1 MKKFL
6 KILIVIILIWI
17 IFVSIDYFKYK
28 EHKKPIFA
36 RYEIAYLDG
45 GTIEY
50 WGLGYKIIYFNKIN
64 DQVFDENPN
73 FKYMGPIWTDYDKAY
88 KMCTE
93 KVYSDVYSS
102 LNSISDRGTYMIL
115 KDIYS
120 PQELDSIFEEK
131 VMDDLAY
138 YLKLIDVYENN
149 ELNEEDKKWLFDEIK
164 YYYSINPNM
173 DKKTKSKFDLFLY
186 GRDYTGINY

>member
-1 MKKFL
+1 
-6 KILIVIILIWI
+6 
-17 IFVSIDYFKYK
+17 
-28 EHKKPIFA
+28 
-36 RYEIAYLDG
+36 
-45 GTIEY
+45 
-50 WGLGYKIIYFNKIN
+50 
-64 DQVFDENPN
+64 
-73 FKYMGPIWTDYDKAY
+73 
-88 KMCTE
+88 
-93 KVYSDVYSS
+93 
-102 LNSISDRGTYMIL
+102 MIL

-120 PQELDSIFEEK
+120 PQELDSLFEEK